1 MSRNMRAADAR
12 PADMR
17 RTEGTAA
24 VPSKPHA
31 MSAKACEVSAATVPR
46 AACPEAYSAVV
57 PAKPAA
63 MSAKA
68 REVSAATMSASTAT
82 MSASTATMSASTAT
96 MPAAS
101 AAAGVCLD
109 CEKRH
114 DEEQDRGHASASRQ
128 H

>member
-12 PADMR
+12 PANMR
-17 RTEGTAA
+17 RTEG
-24 VPSKPHA
+24 
-31 MSAKACEVSAATVPR
+31 SAA
-46 AACPEAYSAVV
+46 V

-68 REVSAATMSASTAT
+68 SEVSAATMSAAT
-82 MSASTATMSASTAT
+82 VPASTAT

-101 AAAGVCLD
+101 AAAGVCLE

-114 DEEQDRGHASASRQ
+114 DEDQYRGHASASRQ
-128 H
+128 HKPHGAAGVHAPH